1 MGVTKVPM
9 GVTDRKFTRRQYL
22 FYEAVMDGAC
32 TIDEAGV
39 VVRDYAAEHPQDDLN
54 ALLTWAEWNAMKAEV

>member
-1 MGVTKVPM
+1 
-9 GVTDRKFTRRQYL
+9 
-22 FYEAVMDGAC
+22 MDGAC

-39 VVRDYAAEHPQDDLN
+39 VVRDYADEHPQDDLN

>member
-1 MGVTKVPM
+1 M
-9 GVTDRKFTRRQYL
+9 DR
-22 FYEAVMDGAC
+22 AC